1 MIICRN
7 CVPLLQR
14 IRMGLAYVLK
24 ELRGWLKVTPRRVT
38 YAPPTSNKDL
48 SPGAPVTF
56 IFRPHFFLPS
66 SVPIRLKNISILAY
80 TLQLRTRCVIDRLTI

>member
-1 MIICRN
+1 MSGPEVKPMIICRN

-56 IFRPHFFLPS
+56 IFRPHFFSLPRF
-66 SVPIRLKNISILAY
+66 VF
-80 TLQLRTRCVIDRLTI
+80 V